1 MEDVHFSRY
10 INIKI
15 NRVLINT
22 NSTQTNYGLLSVN
35 CLRTSVRTHLKGN
48 KGKKQG
54 KGIEVRFWWSR
65 EERQSKGS
73 MAHLFFRNPLTNDPC
88 RRVTRI
94 PRSPVI
100 NHIDAVGWS
109 VLSALRATRSPRLR
123 FVCLSLIFDFD
134 ATMENEFIPWINS
147 RTRKVEFKSLM

>member
-1 MEDVHFSRY
+1 MF
-10 INIKI
+10 
-15 NRVLINT
+15 
-22 NSTQTNYGLLSVN
+22 VN
-35 CLRTSVRTHLKGN
+35 CLQTSVRTHLKGN

-54 KGIEVRFWWSR
+54 KGIEVRFWSSR

-73 MAHLFFRNPLTNDPC
+73 MTHLFFRNPLTNDPC

-109 VLSALRATRSPRLR
+109 VLSALRATRSPRSR

-134 ATMENEFIPWINS
+134 ATMENEFLPWVNS
-147 RTRKVEFKSLM
+147 RKWSLSRWCSFMLILKLGFTGCGERLTFSLYFVMAFLR